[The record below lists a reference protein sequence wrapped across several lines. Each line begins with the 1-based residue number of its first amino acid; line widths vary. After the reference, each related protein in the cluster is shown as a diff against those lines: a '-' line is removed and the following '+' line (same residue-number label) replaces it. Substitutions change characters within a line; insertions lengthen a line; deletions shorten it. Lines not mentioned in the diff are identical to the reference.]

1 RTKSR
6 KKSDA
11 RSSDDPIDYSVLLW
25 YKPSPFGIGKLAD
38 LRRSVPAFPFPTLP
52 AGTGTVMDD
61 PKVPTEADPF
71 VPLRL
76 TLYPGGSSVNLTRP
90 DMLIGRHSEA
100 DLRLHLPDVSRR
112 HCRFIFRDGGWHV
125 YDLHSMNGLFVNE
138 ERVEQAALHDGDL
151 V

>member
-1 RTKSR
+1 
-6 KKSDA
+6 
-11 RSSDDPIDYSVLLW
+11 
-25 YKPSPFGIGKLAD
+25 
-38 LRRSVPAFPFPTLP
+38 
-52 AGTGTVMDD
+52 MDD

-151 V
+151 VRIGSYTFEVHLLRTEPASVPLHANTMRTLEGIAGALAPPEEQPRRQAS